1 MYAVHYIIAIL
12 CGISCLG
19 HIDKHIKKQ
28 INDTKTREKKK
39 KAKKK
44 AAREN
49 RTSTGQLSQYK
60 IQRIK
65 PLDYRTT

>member
-28 INDTKTREKKK
+28 INDDTKTRGKKK

-44 AAREN
+44 
-49 RTSTGQLSQYK
+49 S
-60 IQRIK
+60 
-65 PLDYRTT
+65 